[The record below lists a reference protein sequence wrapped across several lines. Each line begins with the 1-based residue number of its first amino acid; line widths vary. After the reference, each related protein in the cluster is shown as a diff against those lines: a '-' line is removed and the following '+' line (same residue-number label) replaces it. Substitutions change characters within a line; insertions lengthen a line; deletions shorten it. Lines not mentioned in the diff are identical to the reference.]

1 MKIERDNKKNES
13 GVARI
18 MLNLDREQYEFID
31 KISRDT
37 LFTAGKRLTNNKII
51 LTFINVMKEIGIS
64 GEGLSSCEELK
75 NRMLFILGVKKEK
88 RAYPRLKKE
97 VRVSWRKLDSMSGRK
112 TGKTMDINQAGFRI
126 TLEEGRKPGEILEF
140 AIHDSSMPDSPINV
154 LGRIVWV
161 KLREDEK
168 NIEAGIQLTYVS
180 VEDKERF
187 NNLLCDKEE
196 KAQYSDKQKKN
207 I

>member
-1 MKIERDNKKNES
+1 MKTERGNKIDKS

-51 LTFINVMKEIGIS
+51 LTFINVMKEIGLN

-75 NRMLFILGVKKEK
+75 NRMLFILGMKKEK

-97 VRVSWRKLDSMSGRK
+97 VRVLWRKLESVSEHQA
-112 TGKTMDINQAGFRI
+112 GKTIDISHAGFRI
-126 TLEEGRKPGEILEF
+126 MLEEEHKPGEILEF
-140 AIHDSSMPDSPINV
+140 VVHDSLMPDKPMKV
-154 LGRIVWV
+154 LGRIVWIR
-161 KLREDEK
+161 LREDEK
-168 NIEAGIQLTYVS
+168 NMEAGIQLTYVS
-180 VEDKERF
+180 AEDKEKF
-187 NNLLCDKEE
+187 NNLLCDRKEE
-196 KAQYSDKQKKN
+196 KQHTKQ
-207 I
+207 